1 MCQVRIDDSIGK
13 WVRWKFDRFKFNS
26 VIKQITISTLKI
38 NNRERERALLYCIWM
53 KLVLAIG
60 FKHSEII
67 KKWKWIYTYIVIFQW
82 EYFLFISGI
91 SFC

>member
-38 NNRERERALLYCIWM
+38 NNREREREHC
-53 KLVLAIG
+53 
-60 FKHSEII
+60 
-67 KKWKWIYTYIVIFQW
+67 YTVFGW
-82 EYFLFISGI
+82 N
-91 SFC
+91 